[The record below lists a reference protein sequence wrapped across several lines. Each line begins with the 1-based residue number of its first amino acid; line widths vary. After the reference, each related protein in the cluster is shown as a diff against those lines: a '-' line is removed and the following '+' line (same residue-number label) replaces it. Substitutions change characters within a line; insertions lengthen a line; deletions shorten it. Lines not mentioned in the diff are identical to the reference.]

1 MVRLTETDLKA
12 FQQAIYKDYGVLLP
26 EGVLYKEAF
35 NLLQFIDALIKF
47 DKEDK
52 DREKS
57 EKQTVNKRSL
67 KGNYLAR

>member
-12 FQQAIYKDYGVLLP
+12 FQQAILKDYGVLLP
-26 EGVLYKEAF
+26 EEVLYKEAF

-52 DREKS
+52 EKAK
-57 EKQTVNKRSL
+57 EQTVNNRKVLKASL
-67 KGNYLAR
+67 QPS

>member
-12 FQQAIYKDYGVLLP
+12 FQQAILKDYGVLLP
-26 EGVLYKEAF
+26 DEVLYKEAF

-52 DREKS
+52 EKAK
-57 EKQTVNKRSL
+57 EQTVNNSEVLKASL
-67 KGNYLAR
+67 QPS

>member
-12 FQQAIYKDYGVLLP
+12 FQQAILKDYGVLLP
-26 EGVLYKEAF
+26 DEVLYQQAF

-52 DREKS
+52 EKA
-57 EKQTVNKRSL
+57 KNQTDNNRKVL
-67 KGNYLAR
+67 KASQQPS